1 MILTGLARLG
11 ADADVRYLADGTAVA
26 NLNLAYNY
34 GKKDGEGK
42 RPTQWV
48 QASMWGERA
57 EKSAPYLTKGT
68 LLNVVLDDIHIE
80 TYERRDGGTGTN
92 LKARVNNFEF
102 AGGKPKDGEAPAESR
117 APEQK
122 PAKKP
127 AREPELDDD
136 GSEIPF

>member
-1 MILTGLARLG
+1 MLLIGLARLG
-11 ADADVRYLADGTAVA
+11 ADADVRYLQDGTAVA

-34 GKKDGEGK
+34 GKKDAEGK
-42 RPTQWV
+42 RPTQWI

-68 LLNVVLDDIHIE
+68 LLNVVLDDVHIE

-102 AGGKPKDGEAPAESR
+102 VGGRPKDGEAPAER
-117 APEQK
+117 REPEQK

-127 AREPELDDD
+127 AGKFDDMDDD
-136 GSEIPF
+136 IPF